1 MNRELYMY
9 NVYRW
14 IERYMYNIYRWIDNR
29 SIDSLI
35 DRWLVKGF
43 N

>member
-1 MNRELYMY
+1 MY

-14 IERYMYNIYRWIDNR
+14 IENMYNIYRWIDNR

-35 DRWLVKGF
+35 DGWLDKGF

>member
-14 IERYMYNIYRWIDNR
+14 IENMYNIYRWIDNR

-35 DRWLVKGF
+35 DGWLDKGF